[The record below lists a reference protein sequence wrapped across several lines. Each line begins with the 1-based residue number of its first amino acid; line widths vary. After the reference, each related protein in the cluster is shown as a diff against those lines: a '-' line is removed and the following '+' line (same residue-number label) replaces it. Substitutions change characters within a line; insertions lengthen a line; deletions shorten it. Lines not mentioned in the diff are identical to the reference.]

1 MAAARLQPVRRCRYC
16 DFDFHF
22 LRSESQSR
30 SISGEC
36 CARQGA
42 GTSASLSYRFIS
54 AVYGVSRLP
63 GVATQVTSRDRLDIG
78 ACVYCAIVTSHRG
91 VTECVCVCVCGIA
104 DWTRTTDGL
113 LHHLSL
119 SLSLSLTL
127 CPDVRR
133 CLTTLST

>member
-1 MAAARLQPVRRCRYC
+1 VAAARLQPVRRCRYC

-91 VTECVCVCVCGIA
+91 VTECVCECVCVCVALPTGYELPTVYYTIS
-104 DWTRTTDGL
+104 
-113 LHHLSL
+113 LSL
-119 SLSLSLTL
+119 SLSLSLF
-127 CPDVRR
+127 VQMYVAV
-133 CLTTLST
+133 